1 MFRFSEREIHTADFR
16 ADFRGALRSAVLQL
30 ASRANPAQRSV
41 SLPESIQRRRIVDED
56 AVADSLLG
64 RPVGQDVEQGGVV
77 RFGVGLF
84 GRCGQSLPQTIRSGA
99 AFT

>member
-30 ASRANPAQRSV
+30 ASRANPAQRSA

-64 RPVGQDVEQGGVV
+64 AQSAKTSNRVASSGLASAFSVG
-77 RFGVGLF
+77 
-84 GRCGQSLPQTIRSGA
+84 CGQSLPQTIRSGA